1 MQNSSGGQGVAMPSS
16 IEAEQALLGCV
27 MLDNTA
33 FLEADLV
40 VTADQFSEPMHQRLW
55 KAVGNLIRKDRRA
68 EPAVL
73 NTIMGADPAFGDFGG
88 IGYLLELLDKAPPS
102 SEAKHF
108 ATVVADTATRAEV
121 IRIAQE
127 IANTARTDGEVTG
140 QDLLTQMESQLIGLR
155 GNRSEIKLVSFG
167 EAARD
172 VLYDLENEAAVGDMI
187 PTGLNKIDR
196 LIGGLE
202 PGDLLVLGGRPSMG
216 KSALALTIG
225 KHVSKTQGFSVS
237 EVNGEMNIKQ
247 MTRRH
252 LTDLAFEKHGMAA
265 PTYSAIKKKQVSY
278 EQRRMLAEALHE
290 HEQIPLFMAIRSG
303 ITLSQLRGL
312 IMRQK
317 LQAERAGA
325 PLKMVIIDHVGL
337 IKTDR
342 QMRSRLDEQTL
353 ISATLKEMAR
363 ELGVVIVALAQLN
376 RNVESR
382 EDKRPGLS
390 DLRDSGSWEQDAD
403 VVLGVY
409 RDAYYAAREPEP
421 KQDMKA
427 AEWALRCASKEVEVI
442 ALKIREG
449 DVGTARLWASMGHN
463 VFLDSA
469 PDTIGNLI

>member
-1 MQNSSGGQGVAMPSS
+1 MQNYDGSQGAAMPSS
-16 IEAEQALLGCV
+16 IEAEQALIGLV
-27 MLDNTA
+27 MIDNA
-33 FLEADLV
+33 AYLEADLV
-40 VTADQFSEPMHQRLW
+40 VTSDQFSEPMHQRLW
-55 KAVGNLIRKDRRA
+55 KAMGNLIRRDRRV

-73 NTIMGADPAFGDFGG
+73 NTIMGADPAFADFGG
-88 IGYLLELLDKAPPS
+88 MKYLLNLLDKAPPPT
-102 SEAKHF
+102 EAKHF

-121 IRIAQE
+121 IRIAHD
-127 IANTARTDGEVTG
+127 IANTARTNGEVTG
-140 QDLLTQMESQLIGLR
+140 HDLLSQMESQLIGLR
-155 GNRSEIKLVSFG
+155 GNRSEIKLVKFSD
-167 EAARD
+167 AARD
-172 VLYDLENEAAVGDMI
+172 VLYDLDNEAAPGDML
-187 PTGLNKIDR
+187 PTGLEKIDR

-202 PGDLLVLGGRPSMG
+202 PGDLMVLSGRPSMG

-225 KHVSKTQGFSVS
+225 KHVSRQGFSVS

-252 LTDLAFEKHGMAA
+252 LTDLAFEKHGSAA
-265 PTYSAIKKKQVSY
+265 PTYSAIKKRSVSY
-278 EQRRMLAEALHE
+278 EQKRMLAEAMHE
-290 HEQIPLFMAIRSG
+290 HEQLPLFMAIRSG

-317 LQAERAGA
+317 LEAERTGF

-337 IKTDR
+337 VKTDQ

-353 ISATLKEMAR
+353 ISGTLKAMAR

-469 PDTIGNLI
+469 PDTAGGLL

>member
-1 MQNSSGGQGVAMPSS
+1 MQNYNGSQGAAMPSS
-16 IEAEQALLGCV
+16 IEAEQALIGLV
-27 MLDNTA
+27 MIDNA
-33 FLEADLV
+33 AYLEADLV
-40 VTADQFSEPMHQRLW
+40 VTADQFSEPMHERLW
-55 KAVGNLIRKDRRA
+55 KAMGNLIRRDRRI

-73 NTIMGADPAFGDFGG
+73 NTILGADPAFADFGG
-88 IGYLLELLDKAPPS
+88 IQYLLTLLDKAPPPT
-102 SEAKHF
+102 EAKHF

-121 IRIAQE
+121 IRIAQD
-127 IANTARTDGEVTG
+127 IANTARTNGEVTG
-140 QDLLTQMESQLIGLR
+140 HDLLSQMESQLIGLR
-155 GNRSEIKLVSFG
+155 GNRSEIKLVKFAD
-167 EAARD
+167 AARD
-172 VLYDLENEAAVGDMI
+172 VLYDLDNEAAAGDML

-225 KHVSKTQGFSVS
+225 KHIARQGFSVS

-252 LTDLAFEKHGMAA
+252 LTDLAFEKHGAAA
-265 PTYSAIKKKQVSY
+265 PTYSAIKKRTVSY
-278 EQRRMLAEALHE
+278 EQKRMLAEALHE
-290 HEQIPLFMAIRSG
+290 HEKLPLFMAIRSG
-303 ITLSQLRGL
+303 VTLSQLRGL

-317 LQAERAGA
+317 LEAERSGF
-325 PLKMVIIDHVGL
+325 PLKVVIIDHVGL
-337 IKTDR
+337 VKTDQ
-342 QMRSRLDEQTL
+342 QMRSRLDEQTM
-353 ISATLKEMAR
+353 ISGTLKAMAR
-363 ELGVVIVALAQLN
+363 ELGVVIIALAQLN

-469 PDTIGNLI
+469 PDTVGGLL